1 MATTLKDVEDVYGL
15 KHHEHL
21 DRQADIPTVSTLGFQ
36 GDVAIIR
43 RDDVEAITPIPAQGH
58 PVVRGENGA
67 NTHLL
72 VGDGFYDPNP
82 AVSARDLMLGT
93 LTAPE
98 DGTTLL
104 SHPEHGGLIVA
115 PGSYEIRRQREMAE
129 EIRMVAD

>member
-1 MATTLKDVEDVYGL
+1 MAHTLLDVESIYGIT
-15 KHHEHL
+15 HHDHL
-21 DRQADIPTVSTLGFQ
+21 DRQAELPTVSELGFQ

-43 RDDVEAITPIPAQGH
+43 RDNVQAATPIPTEGY
-58 PVVRGENGA
+58 PVVRGEVGA

-72 VGDGFYDPNP
+72 VGDGFYDPHTSTSP
-82 AVSARDLMLGT
+82 RDLRLGP

-98 DGTTLL
+98 GGTTLL

-129 EIRMVAD
+129 QIRMVAD